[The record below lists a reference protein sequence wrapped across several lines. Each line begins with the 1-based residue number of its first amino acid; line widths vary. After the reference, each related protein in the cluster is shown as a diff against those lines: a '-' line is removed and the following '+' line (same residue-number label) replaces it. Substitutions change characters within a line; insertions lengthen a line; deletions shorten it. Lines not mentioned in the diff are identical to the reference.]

1 VSSESLNVVVGS
13 LLTPELQQRFTAAFP
28 EVTISFC
35 EMEDVPSHLENAD
48 YVIAWS
54 MRNGDIASAPKLKWV
69 QTISA
74 GVDRMDLKLLRDRGI
89 LVTNSS
95 GVHAPN
101 ISEHI
106 VSLMLAFARR
116 LPIHFAN
123 QQRHAFSSEEG
134 RRGGFEVND
143 QTLLVVGLGKIG
155 EALAVRGKGLQ
166 MRVMATRRRL
176 SIERETAA
184 DELFPLSELKERIAE
199 ADHVAI
205 TLPLT
210 AETRNLFDREMLE
223 AMKPGSYIYN
233 IGRGPIIDQNALID
247 LLKSGHLGGAGL
259 DVTTPEPLPTESELW
274 DLPNVI
280 ITPHTSGYSPRLN
293 ERAVALWMENLR
305 RMLDGRELLNIV
317 DADAGY

>member
-28 EVTISFC
+28 QVAITFC
-35 EMEDVPSHLENAD
+35 EMQDVPKHLENAD

-54 MRNGDIASAPKLKWV
+54 MRNGEIEDAKRLKWV

-74 GVDRMDLKLLRDRGI
+74 GVDRIDLKLLRERGI

-106 VSLMLAFARR
+106 VALMLAFARR
-116 LPIHFAN
+116 LPTHFAN
-123 QQRHAFSSEEG
+123 QQRHAFSSDEG
-134 RRGGFEVND
+134 RRGGFELTD

-166 MRVMATRRRL
+166 MRVLATRRRL
-176 SIERETAA
+176 SIERESAA

-210 AETRNLFDREMLE
+210 AETKNLFDREMLE

-233 IGRGPIIDQNALID
+233 IGRGPIIDQDAMIN

-259 DVTTPEPLPTESELW
+259 DVTTPEPLPAESELW

-280 ITPHTSGYSPRLN
+280 ITPHTSGYSPKLN
-293 ERAVALWMENLR
+293 ERAVTLWMDNLQ